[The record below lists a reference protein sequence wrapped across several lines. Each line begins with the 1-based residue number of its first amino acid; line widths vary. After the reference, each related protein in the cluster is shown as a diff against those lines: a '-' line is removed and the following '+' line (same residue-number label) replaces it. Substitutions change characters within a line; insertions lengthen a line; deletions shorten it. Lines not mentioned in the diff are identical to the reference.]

1 MKTIITVGQ
10 SVQVIQVGQPEKWN
24 KVTIQKEFDGDV
36 PEQSEIDILF
46 EKVEM
51 AHEKHSK
58 SFVEEQKPF
67 VGAVKKESIEDLKK
81 EFNAGHK

>member
-10 SVQVIQVGQPEKWN
+10 SVQVIQIGQPEKWN

-36 PEQSEIDILF
+36 PEQYEIDTLF

-58 SFVEEQKPF
+58 SFVEPE
-67 VGAVKKESIEDLKK
+67 VVKEKRQTFQDLKN
-81 EFNAGHK
+81 ELNAPNK